1 MYKRLGGE
9 SDGGGVDVMLVTA
22 CVGTSTVAFTTRVKI
37 VSFYVIVDGLS
48 ATLEDSTLQE
58 KPLFNDR
65 SSVPSLSKLV
75 TARTLQSSSLHWP
88 LHAAGRGSHTSPRT
102 PSSPLHPSRPLSGGV
117 ACRTQRLSG
126 VASSHAGGQPS
137 CSRMPHSRADGT
149 ILLAPTSKQAFSVQS
164 CLDSS
169 LPPPPRIRDATS
181 HGHHLC
187 TQPSNGSLARKDTR
201 VPSEEVEVV
210 SVLEMGSQELLQ
222 VEQLLGNTQE
232 VVVSLARGGFGDSV
246 TTAHKGTIT
255 TGRHMIDGL
264 YIAIPFEREGSMAT
278 PLQSEGAMV
287 AQVPSAS
294 AMTLRV
300 CWFVPLEHCTP
311 EIYTWCRSQL
321 ASLLRRARVICY
333 NGQQLARTL
342 LDHYQLASQ
351 SSEWIHWTFLDTL
364 IGSWLLDPDHPP
376 QTFSE
381 ALIRAGLGVTRSEA
395 AGSNKRELL
404 LLVPLMN
411 NLHQMLQKEDLWE
424 LFLTVEV
431 KLIPILAAMEVF
443 GIQIN
448 CQKLFEFADALKTR
462 ASKVESEVH
471 KAAGRTFS
479 VNSTAQLRQVLFD
492 ELHLEERSG
501 HALNK
506 TQVHRFTSTSEEV
519 LTQLQEFHPLPK
531 LVLEYRQLCKLNAA
545 FIQGT
550 ISHVSEGVMRP
561 CWQHTGTATGRITS
575 TNPNI
580 QAFPKDGLDLGIV
593 KEQYIIGK
601 AQEQVTI
608 SVREIVQSRTGYT
621 FLAADFRSIELRL
634 IAHLS
639 GDQRLLA
646 MLASDATGVTDVFTH
661 LTSEW
666 LGIPLESAGS
676 SDRERTKRV
685 VYAVIYGVGKER
697 LGSILK
703 TSADHAKALMDSFL
717 AKFPAIKLYMNE
729 VLLHCRKGRQGNVS
743 TISKRKRWFPHISSA
758 NPNLRAHSERQAIN
772 FPIQGSAAD
781 VCKCGMIRVVHML
794 AERSPRTRLL
804 IQIHDEL
811 VFEVPDDEVQAIS
824 GMIKGV
830 LENPLLPTA
839 ECLKVPLEVRLT
851 AGKNWAAM
859 SEVKGRTP

>member
-75 TARTLQSSSLHWP
+75 TARTLQRAWQSHLPKNTLLPTPPIPASVRRCGLPHTASVGSRFQSCRRPAIMLQNATQQGRWDHIAGTNIKTSILCSVMFGFKSPTASQDQRCHLTCNVLP
-88 LHAAGRGSHTSPRT
+88 LMAK
-102 PSSPLHPSRPLSGGV
+102 SPL
-117 ACRTQRLSG
+117 
-126 VASSHAGGQPS
+126 
-137 CSRMPHSRADGT
+137 
-149 ILLAPTSKQAFSVQS
+149 
-164 CLDSS
+164 
-169 LPPPPRIRDATS
+169 
-181 HGHHLC
+181 
-187 TQPSNGSLARKDTR
+187 SNGSLARKDTR

-448 CQKLFEFADALKTR
+448 CQKLFEFADALK
-462 ASKVESEVH
+462 
-471 KAAGRTFS
+471 AAGRTFS
-479 VNSTAQLRQVLFD
+479 VNSTAQL
-492 ELHLEERSG
+492 
-501 HALNK
+501 
-506 TQVHRFTSTSEEV
+506 
-519 LTQLQEFHPLPK
+519 
-531 LVLEYRQLCKLNAA
+531 RQLCKLNAA

-550 ISHVSEGVMRP
+550 ISHVSE
-561 CWQHTGTATGRITS
+561 
-575 TNPNI
+575 NI

-685 VYAVIYGVGKER
+685 VYAVIYGVGK
-697 LGSILK
+697 
-703 TSADHAKALMDSFL
+703 
-717 AKFPAIKLYMNE
+717 
-729 VLLHCRKGRQGNVS
+729 
-743 TISKRKRWFPHISSA
+743 
-758 NPNLRAHSERQAIN
+758 
-772 FPIQGSAAD
+772 
-781 VCKCGMIRVVHML
+781 
-794 AERSPRTRLL
+794 LL